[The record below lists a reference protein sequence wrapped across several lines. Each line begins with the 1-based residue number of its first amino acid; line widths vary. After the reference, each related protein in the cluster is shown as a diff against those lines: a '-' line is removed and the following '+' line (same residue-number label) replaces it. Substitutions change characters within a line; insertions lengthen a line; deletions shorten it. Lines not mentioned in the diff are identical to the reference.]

1 MNDIQGIFCTNIQR
15 NHYCKANLSFS
26 ISFTVFFPPSP
37 VTVDTVTF
45 KEHIFESDI
54 RGVTL
59 QGIIFT
65 LSA

>member
-1 MNDIQGIFCTNIQR
+1 MNDIQGLFCANIQR

-26 ISFTVFFPPSP
+26 ISFTVFPSSP

-54 RGVTL
+54 RGVTP